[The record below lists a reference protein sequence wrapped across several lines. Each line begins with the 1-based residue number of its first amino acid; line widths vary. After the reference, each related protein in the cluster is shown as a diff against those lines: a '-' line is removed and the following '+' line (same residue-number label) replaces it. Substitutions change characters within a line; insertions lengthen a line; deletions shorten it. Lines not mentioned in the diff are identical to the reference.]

1 MPQPGADR
9 RRASKGEAR
18 IVTFLNRLTR
28 GLAAFWPG
36 SRLFQVRARRP
47 LTGNRASRLSLL
59 ALRQNSE
66 AVHGPDKL
74 THRNP
79 HIQPAEPCSETSKRR
94 KESINSP
101 TNSCQCFCVMDAP
114 EIYLSTGLVNAAYSS
129 HSEVDLLAARRRSEI
144 KQRCTA
150 FLRTVSYAPTPI
162 RWSLKKA
169 SRSELIWSALVVGMP
184 CGKPG

>member
-47 LTGNRASRLSLL
+47 LTGNRASRLSPL

-66 AVHGPDKL
+66 ALHGPDKL
-74 THRNP
+74 THRNSQ
-79 HIQPAEPCSETSKRR
+79 IQPAEPCSQTSKRR
-94 KESINSP
+94 KESLNSP
-101 TNSCQCFCVMDAP
+101 ANSCPCFCVLDAP
-114 EIYLSTGLVNAAYSS
+114 EINQSAGRVVLI
-129 HSEVDLLAARRRSEI
+129 EI
-144 KQRCTA
+144 
-150 FLRTVSYAPTPI
+150 F
-162 RWSLKKA
+162 
-169 SRSELIWSALVVGMP
+169 
-184 CGKPG
+184 